1 MNNTAKSKYTCRVS
15 QQRIMQTP
23 KWRYNEQHNNLFTMH
38 TKVFNLIQRNGLIL
52 RDGFIRRLVSFR
64 IRPESPNLN
73 FPSRNSPSRINHN
86 SQKWLLKL
94 LIKHLSWNINTR
106 KPASIARMR
115 MIPPNSIL
123 QTSGL
128 YNKAF
133 FLWITYTTAQYLI
146 ERKRTTKSFLKKTTN
161 NSANTQYYFFLKNK
175 IIRVYWIVFL
185 FGHLLIIQ
193 TMSMANF

>member
-1 MNNTAKSKYTCRVS
+1 MSCNIVPITKQRWRWKSIHPVLVPQQIQKMAIKSGLKISNIQWIILQKANIHAELANNELCKHL
-15 QQRIMQTP
+15 
-23 KWRYNEQHNNLFTMH
+23 KWRYNEQQNNLFTMH

-146 ERKRTTKSFLKKTTN
+146 ERKRTTKSF
-161 NSANTQYYFFLKNK
+161 
-175 IIRVYWIVFL
+175 
-185 FGHLLIIQ
+185 
-193 TMSMANF
+193 